1 MEEFNLIK
9 KTFFI
14 LSIFALIV
22 LSLSCVSA
30 ADTGNNAT
38 ANLEDL
44 ADEINSTDVGE
55 TLNLNQDYK
64 STNSSNQIIISKSIT
79 IDGNNHTIEAPDV
92 KRVFLVNADNVCIK
106 NLNFINSKATG
117 LAGGVISWW
126 GNNGSLSNC
135 NFENNSASSA
145 AGAVLWKG
153 NDGRIESCNF
163 MNNNVTYGP
172 AVSLTSG
179 ESFDPHQIHI
189 QVVNSEG
196 GALYLQ
202 GYNLL
207 VNNCNFLNNLA
218 LFHGGAICVHWYS
231 NVTISNSRFKNN
243 SAAEYS
249 GAVHLDGDNPTI
261 IGCDFENNHQN
272 DLFINAKAVIANSTF
287 DYPSSIED
295 ECNSSYI
302 NVTFRHGNSFKDLSL
317 KINNTPEGGVL
328 VLDKDYIYIDGSN
341 KGILINKTIIIDGNG
356 HTISGNNASRIF
368 NISAD
373 NVVIENINFING
385 NPIAKYFSRD
395 IGGGAIYWNG
405 ANGRVKNC
413 NFSNNVIRGIED
425 DPFDKEEEIVMED
438 GTVIHTIRFRPMG
451 AKITEGGA
459 IVWNG
464 TNGTV
469 LDCVFRNNHVGYANS
484 GGAIQWRGDNGKI
497 LKSQFY
503 QNDAWCGAA
512 VCWVGDNGFISESTV
527 MDNGFFDGGIY
538 WFGKNGTIVHS
549 ILVGNGYPLV
559 LRSSEKL
566 TADYNFWGDTIYN
579 IPKVEKPDF
588 VSKWLVLNYN
598 HDGKF
603 LLKGDNITVRYDLSY
618 LADKDGN
625 MSRYSDASGLYDGE
639 INYTAEKTG
648 YLDITF
654 DNGIKIKIDA
664 REAIVSSDV
673 TKYYQNSK
681 ISFKV
686 TVYDLVGKVVS
697 KNVKFTVNGKSY
709 FVKTDKNGVA
719 TLKLKFKP
727 GKYTVYSSY
736 GDAKVKNKITIK
748 NTLITKNIYKKFK
761 KSGKFYVK
769 VLNSKGKKFA
779 KKVVK
784 ISFKGKTY
792 KIKTN
797 KKGVAT
803 LKLSKNLK
811 IGKHTIKTTYNGL
824 TNTNKIIVKK

>member
-44 ADEINSTDVGE
+44 AGEINSTDVGE

-92 KRVFLVNADNVCIK
+92 ERVFLVNADNVCIK

-153 NDGRIESCNF
+153 NNGYIESCNF

-202 GYNLL
+202 GYNIL

-218 LFHGGAICVHWYS
+218 IFNGGAIYVHWYS

-243 SAAEYS
+243 FAAEYP
-249 GAVHLDGDNPTI
+249 GAIHLDGDNPTI
-261 IGCDFENNHQN
+261 MGCDFEDNHQK

-302 NVTFRHGNSFKDLSL
+302 NVTFRYGNSFKNLSL

-373 NVVIENINFING
+373 NVIIKNINFING
-385 NPIAKYFSRD
+385 NPIAKYFSKD

-405 ANGRVKNC
+405 ANGIVENC
-413 NFSNNVIRGIED
+413 NFSNNEIRGIED
-425 DPFDKEEEIVMED
+425 DPFDKEEEIVKED

-469 LDCVFRNNHVGYANS
+469 LDCIFRNNHVGYANS

-527 MDNGFFDGGIY
+527 MNNGFFDGGIY

-579 IPKVEKPDF
+579 ISKVEKPEF
-588 VSKWLVLNYN
+588 VSKWLVLNYDN
-598 HDGKF
+598 NGKF

-618 LADKDGN
+618 LADNARN

-664 REAIVSSDV
+664 REAIISKDL

-686 TVYDLVGKVVS
+686 TVYDLFGKVVS
-697 KNVKFTVNGKSY
+697 KNVKFTVKGKSY

-719 TLKLKFKP
+719 TFKLKFKP

-748 NTLITKNIYKKFK
+748 NTLITKNLYKKFNR
-761 KSGKFYVK
+761 SGKFYVK
-769 VLNSKGKKFA
+769 VLNSKGKAFA
-779 KKVVK
+779 KKVVR

-797 KKGVAT
+797 KKGIAT
-803 LKLSKNLK
+803 LKISKNLK

>member
-1 MEEFNLIK
+1 MEESNLIK

-14 LSIFALIV
+14 LSILAFIV

-44 ADEINSTDVGE
+44 AGEINSTDVGE

-117 LAGGVISWW
+117 LAGGFISWW
-126 GNNGSLSNC
+126 GNNGTLSNC

-153 NDGRIESCNF
+153 NNGLIENCNF

-172 AVSLTSG
+172 AVGLTSG

-249 GAVHLDGDNPTI
+249 GALHLDGDNPTV
-261 IGCDFENNHQN
+261 IGCDFENNHQK
-272 DLFINAKAVIANSTF
+272 DLQIHAHAAIANSTF
-287 DYPSSIED
+287 DCLSSIED
-295 ECNSSYI
+295 EYNSSYI
-302 NVTFRHGNSFKDLSL
+302 NVTFRYGNSFEDLSL

-328 VLDKDYIYIDGSN
+328 VLDRDYIYINGSN

-356 HTISGNNASRIF
+356 HTIDGNNASRIF

-438 GTVIHTIRFRPMG
+438 GTIIHTIRFRQMG

-549 ILVGNGYPLV
+549 ILVGNGYTLV

-618 LADKDGN
+618 LADKAGN

-664 REAIVSSDV
+664 REAIVSSDL

-697 KNVKFTVNGKSY
+697 KKVKFTVNGKNY
-709 FVKTDKNGVA
+709 FVETDKNGVA
-719 TLKLKFKP
+719 TFKLKFKP

-748 NTLITKNIYKKFK
+748 NTLITKNLYKKFK

-769 VLNSKGKKFA
+769 VLNSKGKAFA

-797 KKGVAT
+797 KKGIAT
-803 LKLSKNLK
+803 LKISKNLK

>member
-14 LSIFALIV
+14 LSILALIAV
-22 LSLSCVSA
+22 SLSCVSA

-44 ADEINSTDVGE
+44 AGEINSTDVGE

-126 GNNGSLSNC
+126 GNNGTLSNC

-153 NDGRIESCNF
+153 NDGLIESCNF
-163 MNNNVTYGP
+163 INNNVTYGP
-172 AVSLTSG
+172 AVGLTSG

-218 LFHGGAICVHWYS
+218 LFNGGAICVHWYS

-249 GAVHLDGDNPTI
+249 GALHLDGDNPTV
-261 IGCDFENNHQN
+261 IGCDFENNHQK
-272 DLFINAKAVIANSTF
+272 DLQIHAHAAIVNSTF
-287 DYPSSIED
+287 DCLSSIED
-295 ECNSSYI
+295 EYNSSYI
-302 NVTFRHGNSFKDLSL
+302 NVTFRYGNSFEDLSL

-328 VLDKDYIYIDGSN
+328 VLDRNYIYINGLN
-341 KGILINKTIIIDGNG
+341 KGILINKSIVIDGNG
-356 HTISGNNASRIF
+356 HTLDGNNASRIF

-373 NVVIENINFING
+373 NVVIKNINFING
-385 NPIAKYFSRD
+385 NPIAKYFSND

-405 ANGRVKNC
+405 ANGIVKNC
-413 NFSNNVIRGIED
+413 NFSNNEIRGIED
-425 DPFDKEEEIVMED
+425 DPFDKEEEIVTED
-438 GTVIHTIRFRPMG
+438 GLIIHTIRFRQMG

-469 LDCVFRNNHVGYANS
+469 SDCVFRNNHVGYANS
-484 GGAIQWRGDNGKI
+484 GGAVQWRGSNGKI

-512 VCWVGDNGFISESTV
+512 VCWVGDNGFISESII

-538 WFGKNGTIVHS
+538 WFGKNGTVVHS
-549 ILVGNGYPLV
+549 VLVGNNYPLV

-566 TADYNFWGDTIYN
+566 NADYNFWGDTIYN
-579 IPKVEKPDF
+579 ISKVEKPAF
-588 VSKWLVLNYN
+588 VSKWLILNYN

-603 LLKGDNITVRYDLSY
+603 LLKGDNITVSYDLSY
-618 LADKDGN
+618 LVDISGKI
-625 MSRYSDASGLYDGE
+625 SRYDGASGLYGGK

-654 DNGIKIKIDA
+654 NNGIKIKIDA
-664 REAIVSSDV
+664 REAIVSSDL

-686 TVYDLVGKVVS
+686 TVYDLIGKVIS
-697 KNVKFTVNGKSY
+697 KKVKFTVNSKSY

-727 GKYTVYSSY
+727 GKYTIYSAY
-736 GDAKVKNKITIK
+736 GDVKVKNKITIK
-748 NTLITKNIYKKFK
+748 NTLITKNLYKKFK
-761 KSGKFYVK
+761 KSGKFHVK
-769 VLNSKGKKFA
+769 VLNSKGKAFA

-784 ISFKGKTY
+784 INFKGKTY

-797 KKGVAT
+797 KKGIAT
-803 LKLSKNLK
+803 FKVSKNLK
-811 IGKHTIKTTYNGL
+811 IGKYTIKTSYNGL

>member
-1 MEEFNLIK
+1 MAFVSNIK
-9 KTFFI
+9 VGDTTNGVRAVAIPFGQVDSTSTSTAFTATIPGITELKNG
-14 LSIFALIV
+14 V
-22 LSLSCVSA
+22 CVFLKNGVVTSA
-30 ADTGNNAT
+30 SGCTLNINGLGAKPIYNTMAT
-38 ANLEDL
+38 ATAVTTTFNSGYTMLFVY
-44 ADEINSTDVGE
+44 DETRVSGGCWMMYYGYNSSGYTSNVAQGQCYGTCSTAVGTAAKTVSMSSYALVAHGICAIKFTNGNTAANP
-55 TLNLNQDYK
+55 TLN
-64 STNSSNQIIISKSIT
+64 
-79 IDGNNHTIEAPDV
+79 
-92 KRVFLVNADNVCIK
+92 
-106 NLNFINSKATG
+106 INSK
-117 LAGGVISWW
+117 
-126 GNNGSLSNC
+126 
-135 NFENNSASSA
+135 
-145 AGAVLWKG
+145 GAK
-153 NDGRIESCNF
+153 
-163 MNNNVTYGP
+163 
-172 AVSLTSG
+172 
-179 ESFDPHQIHI
+179 
-189 QVVNSEG
+189 
-196 GALYLQ
+196 
-202 GYNLL
+202 
-207 VNNCNFLNNLA
+207 
-218 LFHGGAICVHWYS
+218 
-231 NVTISNSRFKNN
+231 
-243 SAAEYS
+243 
-249 GAVHLDGDNPTI
+249 
-261 IGCDFENNHQN
+261 
-272 DLFINAKAVIANSTF
+272 
-287 DYPSSIED
+287 
-295 ECNSSYI
+295 
-302 NVTFRHGNSFKDLSL
+302 
-317 KINNTPEGGVL
+317 
-328 VLDKDYIYIDGSN
+328 
-341 KGILINKTIIIDGNG
+341 
-356 HTISGNNASRIF
+356 
-368 NISAD
+368 
-373 NVVIENINFING
+373 
-385 NPIAKYFSRD
+385 
-395 IGGGAIYWNG
+395 AIYWNG

-438 GTVIHTIRFRPMG
+438 GTIIHTIRFRQMG

-484 GGAIQWRGDNGKI
+484 GGAIQWKGDNGKI

-566 TADYNFWGDTIYN
+566 TAEYNFWGDTIYN
-579 IPKVEKPDF
+579 ISKVEKPDF

-603 LLKGDNITVRYDLSY
+603 ILKGDNITVRYDLSY
-618 LADKDGN
+618 LVDKDGN
-625 MSRYSDASGLYDGE
+625 VSRYSDASGLYDGE
-639 INYTAEKTG
+639 INYTAERTG

-686 TVYDLVGKVVS
+686 TVYDFVGKVVS
-697 KNVKFTVNGKSY
+697 KKVKFTVNGKNY
-709 FVKTDKNGVA
+709 FVETDKNGVA

-736 GDAKVKNKITIK
+736 GDAKVKNKIIVK

-769 VLNSKGKKFA
+769 VLNSKGKTFA

-797 KKGVAT
+797 KKGIAT
-803 LKLSKNLK
+803 LKISKNLK
-811 IGKHTIKTTYNGL
+811 IGKHIIKTTYNGL

>member
-14 LSIFALIV
+14 LLILALIAV
-22 LSLSCVSA
+22 SLSCVSA
-30 ADTGNNAT
+30 ADMNNNAT
-38 ANLEDL
+38 ADLKDL

-106 NLNFINSKATG
+106 NLNFINSKTTG

-126 GNNGSLSNC
+126 GNNGTLSNC

-153 NDGRIESCNF
+153 NNGYIECCNF
-163 MNNNVTYGP
+163 INNNVTYGP
-172 AVSLTSG
+172 AVGLTSG

-202 GYNLL
+202 GYN
-207 VNNCNFLNNLA
+207 VRVDNCNFQNNVA
-218 LFHGGAICVHWYS
+218 LFNGGAVCVHMYS

-249 GAVHLDGDNPTI
+249 GAVHLDGDNPTV
-261 IGCDFENNHQN
+261 IGCDFEDNHQK
-272 DLFINAKAVIANSTF
+272 DLLINAPAVIVNSTF
-287 DYPSSIED
+287 DNRSSIED
-295 ECNSSYI
+295 WCNSSYI
-302 NVTFRHGNSFKDLSL
+302 NVIFRYDNSFKDLSL
-317 KINNTPEGGVL
+317 KIANTPEGGIL
-328 VLDKDYIYIDGSN
+328 VLDRDYTYINGSN

-373 NVVIENINFING
+373 NVVIKNINFING
-385 NPIAKYFSRD
+385 NSIAKYFSKD

-405 ANGRVKNC
+405 ANGMVKNC
-413 NFSNNVIRGIED
+413 NFSNNMIRGIED
-425 DPFDKEEEIVMED
+425 DPFDKEEEIIMKD
-438 GTVIHTIRFRPMG
+438 GTIIHTIRFRQMG

-469 LDCVFRNNHVGYANS
+469 LKCIFTNNHVGYANS
-484 GGAIQWRGDNGKI
+484 GGAIQWRGSNGKI
-497 LKSQFY
+497 LESQFY

-512 VCWVGDNGFISESTV
+512 VCWVGDNGFISKSII

-538 WFGKNGTIVHS
+538 WFGENGTVVHS
-549 ILVGNGYPLV
+549 ILVGNGYPSV
-559 LRSSEKL
+559 LRSDKSL
-566 TADYNFWGDTIYN
+566 NADYNFWGDTINN
-579 IPKVEKPDF
+579 ISKMGKPDF

-603 LLKGDNITVRYDLSY
+603 LLKGDTVTVSYDLSY
-618 LADKDGN
+618 LADKSGKI
-625 MSRYSDASGLYDGE
+625 SRYGDASGLYDGE

-654 DNGIKIKIDA
+654 NNGIKIKIDA
-664 REAIVSSDV
+664 REAIVSSDL

-686 TVYDLVGKVVS
+686 TVYDLIGKVVS
-697 KNVKFTVNGKSY
+697 KKVKFRVNGKNY
-709 FVKTDKNGVA
+709 FSTTDKNGVA

-727 GKYTVYSSY
+727 GKYTVYSYY

-748 NTLITKNIYKKFK
+748 NTLITKNLYKKFK
-761 KSGKFYVK
+761 KSGKFTVK
-769 VLNSKGKKFA
+769 VLNSKGKAFA

-792 KIKTN
+792 KIITN
-797 KKGVAT
+797 KKGIAT
-803 LKLSKNLK
+803 LKISKNLK

-824 TNTNKIIVKK
+824 TNTNKIVVKR